1 VDRLPNNQN
10 LSDWLERAWLQR
22 YLERKLSEPEAEW
35 FEIYMLD
42 KPRLI
47 EQLEADNDL
56 RDGLALAAA
65 APAGGAVAS
74 GSSSRVGHHRIGG
87 PPWRSMAWA
96 ASVVAALGLGLMLAG
111 PLSIDGSA
119 QSALVIASPQRVV
132 FDTMRGVDS
141 PPLVH
146 PGAPGSSHVLV
157 EVGLP
162 VDAEHVTLYLAGQP
176 AMALVISPDGFASFL
191 LPRANLG
198 DEPRPRIE
206 YSRAGAIASRTLE
219 LPTDQ

>member
-1 VDRLPNNQN
+1 VDRLPNNQP
-10 LSDWLERAWLQR
+10 LSGWLERAWLQR

-35 FEIYMLD
+35 FEMYMLD

-47 EQLEADNDL
+47 EPLEADNDL

-65 APAGGAVAS
+65 APAGSDVAPQRTLRAGYSRIS
-74 GSSSRVGHHRIGG
+74 GLQ
-87 PPWRSMAWA
+87 WRSMAWA
-96 ASVVAALGLGLMLAG
+96 ASVVAAWGLGLMLAG
-111 PLSIDGSA
+111 PLSIGGSA

-141 PPLVH
+141 QPLVH

-162 VDAEHVTLYLAGQP
+162 ADADNVVLHLAGQP
-176 AMALVISPDGFASFL
+176 SMALVVSPDGFASFL

-198 DEPRPRIE
+198 DEPGPRIE
-206 YSRAGAIASRTLE
+206 YTRGGAIASRTLE